1 MIREACASSFH
12 LQLPLQPDSFFS
24 SVFSSSFSRP
34 SPLSPAFLDFF
45 FSDIL
50 NFVTN
55 MDFPILCLLLI
66 LKHEE
71 LRFLL

>member
-24 SVFSSSFSRP
+24 LYSLPLFLGHLLSVL
-34 SPLSPAFLDFF
+34 LSLISF

-66 LKHEE
+66 LKH
-71 LRFLL
+71 